1 MPERRRAAGSWQ
13 KRGPPSGGRA
23 AARGRSPAFEGKRRV
38 APKPGEPFL
47 DWMVLPTVG
56 VLAVVVGYPV
66 VYALVLSG
74 QHFNFLEPDPPR
86 FVGAANYVQLLT
98 DPIFWQALA
107 NTAIYTFGSVA
118 VAALLGLALA
128 LLVDN
133 YASPR
138 MRVVRALLL
147 TPWAVPFV
155 VTAFLFR
162 YMYLQNGGVINALLL
177 DAGIIRAPIAWL
189 NNAAIAL
196 PAVMVA
202 NVWAMTPFFFLLLSA
217 ALAGIPNE
225 VLESARV
232 DRARGWS
239 MVWHVKLPF
248 LRNGLLVGSLLVVIN
263 NFNDFGKIWATTQ
276 GGPGYATTTL
286 VVYVYRLAFENFDFG
301 YASAMGAV
309 WFVLLMGFALAYL
322 RTLQTR

>member
-1 MPERRRAAGSWQ
+1 
-13 KRGPPSGGRA
+13 
-23 AARGRSPAFEGKRRV
+23 
-38 APKPGEPFL
+38 
-47 DWMVLPTVG
+47 MVLPTVG

-66 VYALVLSG
+66 VYTLVLSG
-74 QHFNFLEPDPPR
+74 QHFNFLEPEPPR
-86 FVGAANYVQLLT
+86 FVGAANYAHLLT
-98 DPIFWQALA
+98 DRIFGQALA

-118 VAALLGLALA
+118 VAVLLGLALA
-128 LLVDN
+128 LLVET
-133 YASPR
+133 YAGPR
-138 MRVVRALLL
+138 MRMVRALLL

-162 YMYLQNGGVINALLL
+162 YMYLQNGGVVNALLL
-177 DAGIIRAPIAWL
+177 ESGIARAPIAWL

-225 VLESARV
+225 VIESARV

-248 LRNGLLVGSLLVVIN
+248 LRNALLVGSLLMVIN
-263 NFNDFGKIWATTQ
+263 NFNDFAKIWATTQ

-286 VVYVYRLAFENFDFG
+286 VVYVYRVAFENFEFG
-301 YASAMGAV
+301 YASAMGVV
-309 WFVLLMGFALAYL
+309 WLVMLMGFALAYL
-322 RTLQTR
+322 RALRMR